1 MSAPLFLELL
11 GERLGASGGRKR
23 GQERRGESA
32 IWNRD
37 LGHREQENIFSTWF
51 LHPARLLG
59 MKTAVERVSPFH
71 FPLKQSCIPSKL
83 LNIYLNILPIIK
95 NYLPY
100 SRGCFVS
107 PIVQELSSSQT
118 RAWQALP
125 VVTDSGVTRSEP
137 GPGTS

>member
-1 MSAPLFLELL
+1 MSVLLFLELL
-11 GERLGASGGRKR
+11 GDRLVPQGRKR
-23 GQERRGESA
+23 GQRTRGESA
-32 IWNRD
+32 MWNRD
-37 LGHREQENIFSTWF
+37 LGHRKQENISTWF

-59 MKTAVERVSPFH
+59 MKTAVEPVFLIFH

-107 PIVQELSSSQT
+107 PVVHELSCRHRCEPSRLCPWSQT
-118 RAWQALP
+118 A
-125 VVTDSGVTRSEP
+125 V
-137 GPGTS
+137 

>member
-1 MSAPLFLELL
+1 MSALLFLELL
-11 GERLGASGGRKR
+11 GDRLVPRGRKR
-23 GQERRGESA
+23 GQGRRGESA

-37 LGHREQENIFSTWF
+37 LGHRKQENISTWF

-59 MKTAVERVSPFH
+59 MKTAVEPVFLIFH

-100 SRGCFVS
+100 SRAVSCLPLCMSSLVITDVS
-107 PIVQELSSSQT
+107 PAGSAPGHRQRCNQEGAWT
-118 RAWQALP
+118 RH
-125 VVTDSGVTRSEP
+125 
-137 GPGTS
+137 